1 MKGGMPGMPG
11 GMPNP
16 GMKQMSA
23 ADFMSGNR
31 GGFQPPEPPIQ
42 PLEPDMQE
50 ITQKVFADKVDDLVG
65 LFAGAAGSRQGL
77 KLLQNVLGGVVGAGG
92 KQLANMLTK
101 NPEEIVKMLES
112 NPQRL
117 EQLMHHMSNS
127 KAGAKLSELL
137 QKDPNGAALFAE
149 IESELDEALSEYN
162 EEVAAFEE
170 EFTKYQEEFDAFES
184 KMMNNMQ
191 QGMQGGFGGPQGG
204 FDPNM
209 QQGMQGG
216 FGGPQ
221 GGFDPNMQQG
231 MQGGF
236 GGPQGGFGGPQGGP
250 GNFPPAAGPQGGF
263 GDPKIVDQSGGF
275 TNVSNEAPVD
285 APVDEAPVD
294 APVDEATADA
304 PVEEAPPAS

>member
-1 MKGGMPGMPG
+1 MPGMPG

-16 GMKQMSA
+16 GFKQMSA

-31 GGFQPPEPPIQ
+31 GGIQPPEPPIQ

-50 ITQKVFADKVDDLVG
+50 ITQKVFADKVDDLVD

-101 NPEEIVKMLES
+101 NPEQIVKMLES

-117 EQLMHHMSNS
+117 EQLLHHMSET
-127 KAGAKLSELL
+127 KAGAKLTELL
-137 QKDPNGAALFAE
+137 QKDPDGAALFAE

-162 EEVAAFEE
+162 DEVAAFEE
-170 EFTKYQEEFDAFES
+170 EFAQYQDDFEDFQS

-191 QGMQGGFGGPQGG
+191 QGMQGGPGNFGPQGG

-216 FGGPQ
+216 PGNFGPQ

-231 MQGGF
+231 M
-236 GGPQGGFGGPQGGP
+236 QGGFGGPQGGP

-263 GDPKIVDQSGGF
+263 GDPKGVDQPGGF
-275 TNVSNEAPVD
+275 ANASNEAPVEEAPVD
-285 APVDEAPVD
+285 APVEEAPV
-294 APVDEATADA
+294 DA
-304 PVEEAPPAS
+304 PVEEAPPTS

>member
-1 MKGGMPGMPG
+1 
-11 GMPNP
+11 MPNP

-117 EQLMHHMSNS
+117 EQLLHHMSNT
-127 KAGAKLSELL
+127 KAGAKLTELL
-137 QKDPNGAALFAE
+137 EKDPDGAALFAE

-170 EFTKYQEEFDAFES
+170 EFTQYQEEFDAFES
-184 KMMNNMQ
+184 KMMSNMQ
-191 QGMQGGFGGPQGG
+191 QGMQGGFGGQPGGFDPNQQGGFGGPQGG

-221 GGFDPNMQQG
+221 GGF
-231 MQGGF
+231 
-236 GGPQGGFGGPQGGP
+236 GGP

-275 TNVSNEAPVD
+275 TNVSNEAPADAPVEEAPAD
-285 APVDEAPVD
+285 APVDEAP
-294 APVDEATADA
+294 ADA

>member
-1 MKGGMPGMPG
+1 
-11 GMPNP
+11 MPNP

-31 GGFQPPEPPIQ
+31 GGIQPPEPPIQ

-50 ITQKVFADKVDDLVG
+50 ITQQVFADKVDDLVD

-101 NPEEIVKMLES
+101 NPEQIVKMLES

-117 EQLMHHMSNS
+117 EQLLHHMSET
-127 KAGAKLSELL
+127 KAGAKLTELL
-137 QKDPNGAALFAE
+137 QKDPDGAALFAE
-149 IESELDEALSEYN
+149 IESELDDALSEYN

-170 EFTKYQEEFDAFES
+170 EFAQYQEEFDAFES
-184 KMMNNMQ
+184 KMMSNMQ
-191 QGMQGGFGGPQGG
+191 QGMQGGFGGPQGA
-204 FDPNM
+204 
-209 QQGMQGG
+209 
-216 FGGPQ
+216 
-221 GGFDPNMQQG
+221 
-231 MQGGF
+231 
-236 GGPQGGFGGPQGGP
+236 P

-275 TNVSNEAPVD
+275 TNVSNEAPAD
-285 APVDEAPVD
+285 APVEEAPAD
-294 APVDEATADA
+294 APVEEAPAEEAPADA

>member
-1 MKGGMPGMPG
+1 MPG

-16 GMKQMSA
+16 GLKQMSA

-31 GGFQPPEPPIQ
+31 GGIQPPEPPIQ

-50 ITQKVFADKVDDLVG
+50 ITQQVFADKVDDLVD

-101 NPEEIVKMLES
+101 NPEQIVKMLES

-117 EQLMHHMSNS
+117 EQLLHHMSET
-127 KAGAKLSELL
+127 KAGAKLTELL
-137 QKDPNGAALFAE
+137 QKDPDGAALFAE
-149 IESELDEALSEYN
+149 IESELDDALSEYN

-170 EFTKYQEEFDAFES
+170 EFAQYQEEFDAFES
-184 KMMNNMQ
+184 KMMS
-191 QGMQGGFGGPQGG
+191 
-204 FDPNM
+204 
-209 QQGMQGG
+209 
-216 FGGPQ
+216 
-221 GGFDPNMQQG
+221 NMQQG

-236 GGPQGGFGGPQGGP
+236 GGPQGGFGGPQGAP
-250 GNFPPAAGPQGGF
+250 GNFPPATGPQGGF
-263 GDPKIVDQSGGF
+263 GDPKGVDQPGGF
-275 TNVSNEAPVD
+275 TNAANEAPVDAPVDAPVEEAPAD

-294 APVDEATADA
+294 APV
-304 PVEEAPPAS
+304 EEAPPTT

>member
-1 MKGGMPGMPG
+1 MPGMPGMKGGMPGMPGGMPGMPG

-101 NPEEIVKMLES
+101 NPEQIVKMLES

-127 KAGAKLSELL
+127 KAGAKLTELL
-137 QKDPNGAALFAE
+137 QKDPDGAALLGQKIF
-149 IESELDEALSEYN
+149 SMGLLDC
-162 EEVAAFEE
+162 
-170 EFTKYQEEFDAFES
+170 
-184 KMMNNMQ
+184 
-191 QGMQGGFGGPQGG
+191 GPLP
-204 FDPNM
+204 FISISSIPPLRPNLYL
-209 QQGMQGG
+209 Q
-216 FGGPQ
+216 
-221 GGFDPNMQQG
+221 
-231 MQGGF
+231 
-236 GGPQGGFGGPQGGP
+236 
-250 GNFPPAAGPQGGF
+250 
-263 GDPKIVDQSGGF
+263 KIVSLLDLL
-275 TNVSNEAPVD
+275 E
-285 APVDEAPVD
+285 
-294 APVDEATADA
+294 
-304 PVEEAPPAS
+304 

>member
-1 MKGGMPGMPG
+1 MPGMPG
-11 GMPNP
+11 GMPHP

-31 GGFQPPEPPIQ
+31 GGFEPPEPPIQ

-101 NPEEIVKMLES
+101 NPEQIVKMLES

-117 EQLMHHMSNS
+117 EQLLHHLSDT
-127 KAGAKLSELL
+127 KAGAKLTELL
-137 QKDPNGAALFAE
+137 QKDPDGAALFAE
-149 IESELDEALSEYN
+149 IEGELDEALSEYN
-162 EEVAAFEE
+162 EEVSAFEE
-170 EFTKYQEEFDAFES
+170 EFAQYQEEFDAFES
-184 KMMNNMQ
+184 KMMN
-191 QGMQGGFGGPQGG
+191 
-204 FDPNM
+204 NM

-275 TNVSNEAPVD
+275 TNVSNEAPAD
-285 APVDEAPVD
+285 APVDEAP
-294 APVDEATADA
+294 ADA
-304 PVEEAPPAS
+304 PVEEAPADAPEDAPEAPPAS

>member
-1 MKGGMPGMPG
+1 MPGGMRG

-31 GGFQPPEPPIQ
+31 GGIQPPEPPIQ

-50 ITQKVFADKVDDLVG
+50 ITQQVFADKVDDLVG

-92 KQLANMLTK
+92 KQLANLLK
-101 NPEEIVKMLES
+101 NDPEQIVKMLES

-117 EQLMHHMSNS
+117 EQLLHHMSET
-127 KAGAKLSELL
+127 KAGAKLTELL
-137 QKDPNGAALFAE
+137 QKDPDGAALFAE
-149 IESELDEALSEYN
+149 IESELDDALSEYN

-170 EFTKYQEEFDAFES
+170 EFAQYQEEFDAFES
-184 KMMNNMQ
+184 KMMSNMQ
-191 QGMQGGFGGPQGG
+191 QGMQGGFGGQPGG
-204 FDPNM
+204 FDPN
-209 QQGMQGG
+209 QQGG

-236 GGPQGGFGGPQGGP
+236 GGPQGGFGGPQGAP

-275 TNVSNEAPVD
+275 TNVSNEAPADAPVEEAPAD
-285 APVDEAPVD
+285 APVDEAP
-294 APVDEATADA
+294 ADA